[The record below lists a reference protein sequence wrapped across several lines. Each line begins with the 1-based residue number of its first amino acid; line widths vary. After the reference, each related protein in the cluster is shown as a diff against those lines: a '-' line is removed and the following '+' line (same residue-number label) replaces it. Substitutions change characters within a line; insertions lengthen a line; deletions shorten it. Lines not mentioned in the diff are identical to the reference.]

1 MLISSDR
8 VNVEVFRLNERQK
21 WELTPYGTGEIIQ
34 LVSIEFECPIEVLYE
49 DVELAPEPNE
59 G

>member
-1 MLISSDR
+1 